1 MEIYRYQS
9 IESPPMPPRTDR
21 EYGDTSFTGLPSSLI
36 QSARDLAKQQKVYPR
51 DVFTEAILALI
62 ARLDTGETPDWL
74 VSRPRVGTTPYH
86 TRLEVD
92 VLEEMRKACELH
104 HIRKSTFFMTA
115 MVDHLRKHGI
125 EVEV

>member
-1 MEIYRYQS
+1 METYLYLS
-9 IESPPMPPRTDR
+9 IESQMPPRTDR
-21 EYGDTSFTGLPSSLI
+21 EYGDTSFTGLPSSLLDA
-36 QSARDLAKQQKVYPR
+36 ARDLAKRQKVYPR
-51 DVFTEAILALI
+51 DVFTEAIQDLI
-62 ARLDTGETPDWL
+62 TRLDAGKTIEWL

-104 HIRKSTFFMTA
+104 HVRKSTFFLTA
-115 MVDHLRKHGI
+115 MRAHLRKHGI